1 MRNSPSPTRPQRSW
15 KELVEIAIFETDTDH
30 LSQRIQDAQDAIMD
44 EIEDS
49 FQTASSSER
58 QSLINAMNSVREL
71 RRVSEKPGW
80 ESEKTSSRSAA

>member
-1 MRNSPSPTRPQRSW
+1 MTNAPSPTRPQRSW
-15 KELVEIAIFETDTDH
+15 KELVEIAIFETDADH

-58 QSLINAMNSVREL
+58 QSLINAMNSVRGL

-80 ESEKTSSRSAA
+80 KSEEINGSNAA